1 MGMTEAPKG
10 GKHCPSNRIKLM
22 IKNTL
27 QRQAE
32 GWPNSGQ
39 NTELKTKEQI
49 EEQEL
54 KKVEESK

>member
-1 MGMTEAPKG
+1 MIMGMTEAPKG

-39 NTELKTKEQI
+39 NTELKTKE
-49 EEQEL
+49 
-54 KKVEESK
+54 